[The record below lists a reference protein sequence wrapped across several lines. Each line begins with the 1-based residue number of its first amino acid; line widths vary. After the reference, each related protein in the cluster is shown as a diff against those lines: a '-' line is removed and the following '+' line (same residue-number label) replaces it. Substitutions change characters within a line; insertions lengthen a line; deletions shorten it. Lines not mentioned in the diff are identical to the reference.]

1 MNKVKKNARTNQL
14 VNVSKTPRWQ
24 KYVFFFNSHGFTRED
39 ACGKSKYD
47 PREVKHQMLFEMK
60 VDHA

>member
-24 KYVFFFNSHGFTRED
+24 KYVFFFLILMVLLARMLVAKANMIRE
-39 ACGKSKYD
+39 K
-47 PREVKHQMLFEMK
+47 
-60 VDHA
+60 